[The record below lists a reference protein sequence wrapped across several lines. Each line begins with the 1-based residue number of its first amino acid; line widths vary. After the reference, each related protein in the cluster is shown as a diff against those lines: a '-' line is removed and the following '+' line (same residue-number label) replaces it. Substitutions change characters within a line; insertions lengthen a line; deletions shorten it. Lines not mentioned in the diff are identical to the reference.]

1 MKIVCVGD
9 AYVTTQMME
18 EGVKPYL
25 TSEDTLE
32 VLFFG
37 EENRTDMRDTV
48 KAIEA
53 MKRDIIPVPEKL
65 YELITDCDILIVHLC
80 PVTRKLLEGA
90 NNLKAILS
98 CRGGTENIDIDA
110 ANEKSV
116 IVSTNPA
123 HNANAVAEYTVG
135 LIICETR
142 NISRSDR
149 YLKKGIWREKYP
161 NTDVTIRELCDLTIG
176 IVGFG
181 SVGRLVAE
189 KLSVFGCNILI
200 YDPFISESAYDFINF
215 KFVDLKTLLNNSDVV
230 SLHARSKTHIIGEA
244 EFAQM
249 KPTSYLINTAR
260 SIVVDPVALKD
271 ALDRN
276 LIMGAAID
284 VFETEPVIPEFYKKY
299 DNITITNHRG
309 GDTINSYK
317 DAPAFA
323 IKNYL
328 NYLGGGRMRFWVN
341 KNHLENQKG

>member
-9 AYVTTQMME
+9 AYVTSEMMQ
-18 EGVKPYL
+18 EGVSPYL
-25 TSEDTLE
+25 KDDDTIE

-53 MKRDIIPVPEKL
+53 MKRDVIPVPERL
-65 YELITDCDILIVHLC
+65 YETISDCDILIVHLC
-80 PVTRKLLEGA
+80 PVTRKLLENA
-90 NNLKAILS
+90 SCLKAILS
-98 CRGGTENIDIDA
+98 CRGGTENIDIEA
-110 ANEKSV
+110 ANEKGIAV
-116 IVSTNPA
+116 TTNPA

-142 NISRSDR
+142 NIARSDR
-149 YLKKGIWREKYP
+149 FLKKGIWREKYP
-161 NTDVTIRELCDLTIG
+161 NTETTIKELCDMTIG

-189 KLSVFGCNILI
+189 KLSVFGCDILI
-200 YDPFISESAYDFINF
+200 CDPFISESAYDFINF
-215 KFVDLKTLLNNSDVV
+215 KFVDMKTLLQKSDVV
-230 SLHARSKTHIIGEA
+230 TLHARAKAPIMAEN

-260 SIVVDPVALKD
+260 SVLVDPNALKK
-271 ALDRN
+271 ALDN
-276 LIMGAAID
+276 NQIMGAAID
-284 VFETEPVIPEFYKKY
+284 VFETEPVIPEFYKNY
-299 DNITITNHRG
+299 DNLTITNHRG

-323 IKNYL
+323 IQNYL
-328 NYLGGGRMRFWVN
+328 RYLNGERMRFWVN
-341 KNHLENQKG
+341 KDKILK

>member
-1 MKIVCVGD
+1 MKIICVGD
-9 AYVTTQMME
+9 AYVTSRMME
-18 EGVKPYL
+18 EGVAPYL
-25 TSEDTLE
+25 TAEDTLD

-53 MKRDIIPVPEKL
+53 MKRDEIPVPEAL
-65 YELITDCDILIVHLC
+65 YDKITDCDVLIVHLC
-80 PVTRKLLEGA
+80 PVTRRLLEKAGR
-90 NNLKAILS
+90 LKAILS
-98 CRGGTENIDIDA
+98 CRGGTENIDLDA
-110 ANEKSV
+110 ANERRI
-116 IVSTNPA
+116 IVTTNPA
-123 HNANAVAEYTVG
+123 HNANAVAEYTIG

-161 NTDVTIRELCDLTIG
+161 NTEVTIRELSDMTIG

-189 KLSVFGCNILI
+189 KLAVFNCNILI
-200 YDPFISESAYDFINF
+200 YDPYLSESAYDFINF
-215 KFVDLKTLLNNSDVV
+215 QFVDLKTLLNKSDVV
-230 SLHARSKTHIIGEA
+230 TLHARSKTPIIGAE

-249 KPTSYLINTAR
+249 KPTAYLINTAR
-260 SIVVDPVALKD
+260 SVLVDPRALKD
-271 ALDRN
+271 ALDHDR
-276 LIMGAAID
+276 IMGAAID

-323 IKNYL
+323 IQNYQR
-328 NYLGGGRMRFWVN
+328 YLRGERMRFWVN
-341 KNHLENQKG
+341 KNDLEKQKG

>member
-9 AYVTTQMME
+9 AYVTSQMME

-25 TSEDTLE
+25 TADDTVD

-48 KAIEA
+48 KAIES
-53 MKRDIIPVPEKL
+53 MKRDIIPVPEEL
-65 YELITDCDILIVHLC
+65 YTLVEDCDILIVHLC
-80 PVTRKLLEGA
+80 PVTRKLLERVK
-90 NNLKAILS
+90 NLKAILS

-110 ANEKSV
+110 ANEKSI

-123 HNANAVAEYTVG
+123 HNANAVAEYTIG

-161 NTDVTIRELCDLTIG
+161 NTEVTIRELCDMTIG

-189 KLSVFGCNILI
+189 KLSVFGCDILI
-200 YDPFISESAYDFINF
+200 YDPYISESAYDFINF
-215 KFVDLKTLLNNSDVV
+215 KFVDLKTLLNSSDVIT
-230 SLHARSKTHIIGEA
+230 LHARSKTPIIGFD

-249 KPTSYLINTAR
+249 KPTSYLVNTAR
-260 SIVVDPVALKD
+260 SVVVDPVALKD
-271 ALDRN
+271 ALDRG

-299 DNITITNHRG
+299 DNVTITNHRG

-317 DAPAFA
+317 DAPGFA

-328 NYLGGGRMRFWVN
+328 NHLNGGRMRFWVN
-341 KNHLENQKG
+341 KNNH